1 MKGEGKEG
9 AGTRRE
15 GREGGRVARGSSASQ
30 DVGNKFSLEAP
41 AGTPACSSGGQFCAR
56 SSKETV

>member
-9 AGTRRE
+9 AGSRRE
-15 GREGGRVARGSSASQ
+15 GREGGEREQCVQ

-56 SSKETV
+56 SSKTV